1 MRRER
6 FVNTDTSHLDKVKP
20 LGVDVGDFK
29 SFEAAVKKF
38 RKLVE
43 KEGVIREVL
52 DRKYYKKPSQKRH
65 DKRRQILRRRQLQ
78 KEEERLQDLKR
89 RSRLRRKHK

>member
-1 MRRER
+1 MKRER
-6 FVNTDTSHLDKVKP
+6 FSDTDTSHLDKVKP

-38 RKLVE
+38 RKIVE
-43 KEGVIREVL
+43 KEGVIRQVL
-52 DRKYYKKPSQKRH
+52 DRKYYKKPSKKRH

-78 KEEERLQDLKR
+78 KEEEKRQDLDR
-89 RSRLRRKHK
+89 RRRLRRKY

>member
-6 FVNTDTSHLDKVKP
+6 SIDIDTSHLDKVKP

-38 RKLVE
+38 RKIVE
-43 KEGVIREVL
+43 KEGIIRQVL
-52 DRKYYKKPSQKRH
+52 DRKYYKKPSKKRH
-65 DKRRQILRRRQLQ
+65 DKRRQILRRRELQ
-78 KEEERLQDLKR
+78 KEEEKRQDLAR
-89 RSRLRRKHK
+89 RRRLRRKY

>member
-1 MRRER
+1 MKRER
-6 FVNTDTSHLDKVKP
+6 YIDTDTSHLDKVKP

-38 RKLVE
+38 RKIVE
-43 KEGVIREVL
+43 KEGVIRQVL

-78 KEEERLQDLKR
+78 KEEEKRQDLER
-89 RSRLRRKHK
+89 RRRLRRKY